1 MPSQPGATN
10 PPPLIYY
17 RPHLL
22 GEGQHDAGYHRFAAL
37 FRVIKPIPFVDRTG
51 TLEFPVRL
59 KALFPMPALR
69 RETRSFE
76 EIANVRAA
84 EILASAEARDCDIH
98 VMWSGGID
106 STLILVTFLK
116 IATPEQLR
124 RLVVLLSEDSI
135 AEAPDFYAR
144 FICGRLRM
152 QSAQLFPYLLG
163 GRHLFVSGEHADQ
176 LFGSDL
182 VGKLM
187 ASAGNAVI
195 HERYDRALL
204 ARFFSE
210 NDATPED
217 VEICLDLF
225 DFLAGKAPI
234 PIETNFH
241 FLWWLNF
248 NLKWQSVFLRTLSYA
263 ARRNTGAISA
273 SYAMEQYLP
282 FFVTEDFQQWS
293 LNNPDKRIRKD
304 WHSYKWV
311 AKDIIYDFTG
321 DEGYRRYKVKRGSL
335 FFIILRKHSWNF
347 IDSDFR
353 LLQEID
359 MSAYRQPAAEPWR
372 RAAAAE

>member
-1 MPSQPGATN
+1 MPQQPGAG

-22 GEGQHDAGYHRFAAL
+22 GEGQLDASYQRFAAL

-51 TLEFPVRL
+51 TVEFPVRL
-59 KALFPMPALR
+59 KALFPMPPLR

-76 EIANVRAA
+76 EIADARAR
-84 EILASAEARDCDIH
+84 EILAKAEARDCDIH

-116 IATPEQLR
+116 IATPAQLR
-124 RLVVLLSEDSI
+124 RIVVLMSEDSI
-135 AEAPDFYAR
+135 TEAPDFYAS

-152 QSAQLFPYLLG
+152 LSAQLFPYLLG

-187 ASAGNAVI
+187 ASAGDAVI
-195 HERYDRALL
+195 HHRYDRALM
-204 ARFFSE
+204 ARFFRE
-210 NDATPED
+210 NDPTPE
-217 VEICLDLF
+217 EIETCLDLF
-225 DFLAGKAPI
+225 EFLAGKAPI

-248 NLKWQSVFLRTLSYA
+248 NLKWQSVFLRTLSYIA
-263 ARRNTGAISA
+263 ERNAGGLNA
-273 SYAMEQYLP
+273 SYVQEQYLP
-282 FFVTEDFQQWS
+282 FFATEDFQQWS
-293 LNNPDKRIRKD
+293 LNNLDKRICED
-304 WHSYKWV
+304 WNSYKWV
-311 AKDIIYDFTG
+311 AKDIIYAFTG
-321 DEGYRRYKVKRGSL
+321 DEGYRRYKIKRGSL

-347 IDSDFR
+347 IDSDFHLR
-353 LLQEID
+353 QQID
-359 MSAYRQPAAEPWR
+359 AGAYRQPAVEPWR
-372 RAAAAE
+372 KAVVAE